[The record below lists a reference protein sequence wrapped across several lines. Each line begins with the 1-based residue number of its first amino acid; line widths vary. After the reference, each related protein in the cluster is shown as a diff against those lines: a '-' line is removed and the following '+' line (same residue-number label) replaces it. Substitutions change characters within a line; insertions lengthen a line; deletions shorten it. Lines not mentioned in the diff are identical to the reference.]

1 MKNILKMDLNA
12 CMKEKMYT
20 SFISNQTEQNFVTR
34 CFKSSQHGAFNQ
46 KCNVIRQSEKI
57 FFSVR
62 VTCLLQSAF
71 FSSNTRKTI

>member
-57 FFSVR
+57 FF
-62 VTCLLQSAF
+62 Q
-71 FSSNTRKTI
+71 